1 MSLNIRFIDQKEL
14 RGCFTE
20 KFFSSTIYSYT
31 GRCKPL
37 TLASAEK
44 LTHVELLSLKVVVY
58 PAPLAFIGGAPP
70 TCGYMWTKE
79 DTFAAADI
87 LSKNQYG
94 KTIVDRKP
102 LIIKFNIASYLKQKG
117 LPTTIPLLDTYIRDT
132 FSKLFAEAPKL
143 VIWGF

>member
-1 MSLNIRFIDQKEL
+1 MKQMKPTSFIKMYESQYSVHRSEGIKRLLYGEVFSLAQYIHILVDAN
-14 RGCFTE
+14 
-20 KFFSSTIYSYT
+20 ST
-31 GRCKPL
+31 

-87 LSKNQYG
+87 LSKKSITG
-94 KTIVDRKP
+94 K
-102 LIIKFNIASYLKQKG
+102 LS
-117 LPTTIPLLDTYIRDT
+117 
-132 FSKLFAEAPKL
+132 
-143 VIWGF
+143 

>member
-1 MSLNIRFIDQKEL
+1 
-14 RGCFTE
+14 
-20 KFFSSTIYSYT
+20 
-31 GRCKPL
+31 
-37 TLASAEK
+37 
-44 LTHVELLSLKVVVY
+44 
-58 PAPLAFIGGAPP
+58 
-70 TCGYMWTKE
+70 MWTKE

-143 VIWGF
+143 VIWGFSPSKPEASAIDVQQFGLLRFQLKLKFIKSNL